1 MPFLTKEEL
10 HTVAPLDFINI
21 LKGTDDSV
29 VNDITAESISVFST
43 YLGSYY
49 DVKTIFAAEGEE
61 RNKTIL
67 KMLKKLVLFEL
78 KERRKPQGD
87 DKDYQEVM
95 KWLED
100 IASGKMKADLPQKLE
115 DQDGDGTPDEPVPFM
130 KLKSRKSYRNHW

>member
-49 DVKTIFAAEGEE
+49 DVKV
-61 RNKTIL
+61 RSPRR
-67 KMLKKLVLFEL
+67 LFL
-78 KERRKPQGD
+78 TVSASTLYFLQSS
-87 DKDYQEVM
+87 
-95 KWLED
+95 D
-100 IASGKMKADLPQKLE
+100 II
-115 DQDGDGTPDEPVPFM
+115 
-130 KLKSRKSYRNHW
+130 R

>member
-1 MPFLTKEEL
+1 MFLTKEEL
-10 HTVAPLDFINI
+10 HTVAPLDFIDI
-21 LKGTDDSV
+21 LRGTDDTV
-29 VNDITAESISVFST
+29 VDEIIAESISVFST

-49 DVKTIFAAEGEE
+49 DVKSIFATEGEE

-100 IASGKMKADLPQKLE
+100 IASGKMKADLPVKME
-115 DQDGDGTPDEPVPFM
+115 DKDGDGTPDEPVPFM
-130 KLKSRKSYRNHW
+130 KLKSRKTYRNHW